1 MKESKYLKLIFTCC
15 FMFIIYIA
23 TAQLPADM
31 SKVKSAD
38 ISEAQLQEFIQKAT
52 SSGYNMNQIEME
64 FAKRGMSENEV
75 SLLRPRLKRL
85 MASGLPASTASPVV
99 QVSRNRSI
107 AKSTFENN
115 PREQNDESRIF
126 GSEFFSSTNNTFEP
140 NLRIATPKNY
150 ILGPDDELSLEVYG
164 TNLAQQNLKV
174 SAEGQVN
181 VKYVG
186 MVSVNG
192 LTIEEA
198 TRKIIAKLTKF
209 YPGITSGQTKVQI
222 SLATIRT
229 IKVSIIGATKKPGTY
244 SVPSVAS
251 LFNVLYIAGG
261 PSENGSYRNIELVRN
276 NKIVLIADFYDYLLK
291 ADQKN
296 NIRLEDNDVIRIPFA
311 KVKISLDGE
320 VNRPGIFEIQPNEVL
335 ADAIKFAGNFKSTA
349 FKARITGTRLL
360 DLEKEILD
368 ITKNEYN
375 SFKPI
380 DGDEYLISQIIDKYQ
395 NRVTINGAIYKPGT
409 YALNDNLRLS
419 DLLSKAEGLR
429 DDAYSKR
436 ITIKRTKD
444 DLSKE
449 ILTVDLTDENA
460 VKSFQLKKEDE
471 IEIAS
476 IFELKDMYSVTING
490 AVRKPGIYDF
500 NDSLSLKTLILEAG
514 GFADNATGAGI
525 EISRRKRDAETN
537 IVNGKIVEIIKIDDV
552 KDLSQKSADLKLKPF
567 DIVSI
572 KIDPYYKPQISVSIV
587 GEVFQPGSY
596 SLQSREENISSLI
609 KRSGGLLYTANISGA
624 RMRRKNNVND
634 IDLTVVKK
642 IAQTA
647 ANDSSNVLI
656 DNAARSVNDVA
667 INLEEILKNPGG
679 PEDIFLAEGDE
690 IYIPVINN
698 MISIEGEVFKPL
710 DVAFTY
716 EKGKKLKEY
725 ISDAGGTTSAALE
738 KKIFVIYANGR
749 AAQTTKK
756 WLFFRKYPK
765 VEPGCKIFVPKAPK
779 KAGFDAAKASVIVSS
794 IGVLLTSL
802 FLISQIGK

>member
-1 MKESKYLKLIFTCC
+1 M
-15 FMFIIYIA
+15 
-23 TAQLPADM
+23 
-31 SKVKSAD
+31 
-38 ISEAQLQEFIQKAT
+38 
-52 SSGYNMNQIEME
+52 
-64 FAKRGMSENEV
+64 
-75 SLLRPRLKRL
+75 
-85 MASGLPASTASPVV
+85 
-99 QVSRNRSI
+99 
-107 AKSTFENN
+107 
-115 PREQNDESRIF
+115 
-126 GSEFFSSTNNTFEP
+126 
-140 NLRIATPKNY
+140 
-150 ILGPDDELSLEVYG
+150 
-164 TNLAQQNLKV
+164 
-174 SAEGQVN
+174 
-181 VKYVG
+181 VG
-186 MVSVNG
+186 
-192 LTIEEA
+192 
-198 TRKIIAKLTKF
+198 R
-209 YPGITSGQTKVQI
+209 
-222 SLATIRT
+222 
-229 IKVSIIGATKKPGTY
+229 
-244 SVPSVAS
+244 
-251 LFNVLYIAGG
+251 
-261 PSENGSYRNIELVRN
+261 SENGSYRNIELVRN

-335 ADAIKFAGNFKSTA
+335 ADAINFAGNFKSTA

-368 ITKNEYN
+368 ITKNAYN

-436 ITIKRTKD
+436 ITVKRTKD

-449 ILTVDLTDENA
+449 IITVDLTDENI

-537 IVNGKIVEIIKIDDV
+537 IVNGKIVEIIKIDDA
-552 KDLSQKSADLKLKPF
+552 KDLSQKSADIKLKPF

-624 RMRRKNNVND
+624 RMRRRNNVND

-642 IAQTA
+642 IAQTS
-647 ANDSSNVLI
+647 ANDSSNVLV

-667 INLEEILKNPGG
+667 IDLEEILKNPGG

-716 EKGKKLKEY
+716 EKGKKLKAY

-738 KKIFVIYANGR
+738 KRYL
-749 AAQTTKK
+749 
-756 WLFFRKYPK
+756 LFMLMVVLHKQQNSGCFLENIQKLSQAVKYLYLKPLRKQGLIRQKPQ
-765 VEPGCKIFVPKAPK
+765 
-779 KAGFDAAKASVIVSS
+779 
-794 IGVLLTSL
+794 LLFQL
-802 FLISQIGK
+802 LVFY